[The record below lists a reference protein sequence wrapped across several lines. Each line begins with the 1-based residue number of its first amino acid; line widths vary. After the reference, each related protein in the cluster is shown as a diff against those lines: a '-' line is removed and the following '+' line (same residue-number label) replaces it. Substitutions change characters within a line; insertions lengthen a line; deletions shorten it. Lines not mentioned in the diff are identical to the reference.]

1 MKSKRNKT
9 IDLPLSEGGEYLERC
24 LRVTEPQ
31 TLPQV
36 RDRVILGDMFSV
48 LPLLPEACADLLIV
62 DPPYNLTKDF
72 HGSAFSAMSNE
83 DYAAYTER
91 WIAAVKP
98 LLKPT
103 ASVYVCCDWQSSPV
117 VGLALQKHFV
127 VRNRITWQRE
137 KGRGA
142 KRNWKNS
149 MEDVWFAT
157 CGEDYTFRV
166 EDVMLRRRV
175 IAPYRENGE
184 PKDWEETAQ
193 GSFRNTHPSNF
204 WDDLSVPYWSM
215 AENTPHPTQ
224 KPEKL
229 MAKLIL
235 ASSGPDALVLDPF
248 GGSGTAAVTAKKLG
262 RHFIT
267 VEQNPQYCVWAQ
279 MRLERAE
286 TDRTIQ
292 GYADGVFWERN
303 TAAFQK
309 KRRKG

>member
-36 RDRVILGDMFSV
+36 RDRVILGDTFSV

-117 VGLALQKHFV
+117 VGLALRKHFI

-235 ASSGPDALVLDPF
+235 ASSEPGALVLDPF
-248 GGSGTAAVTAKKLG
+248 GGSGTSAVAAKKLG

>member
-36 RDRVILGDMFSV
+36 RDRVILGDTFSV

-127 VRNRITWQRE
+127 VRNRITWQCE

>member
-36 RDRVILGDMFSV
+36 RDRVILGDTFSV

>member
-36 RDRVILGDMFSV
+36 RDRVILGDTFSV
-48 LPLLPEACADLLIV
+48 LPILPEACADLLIV